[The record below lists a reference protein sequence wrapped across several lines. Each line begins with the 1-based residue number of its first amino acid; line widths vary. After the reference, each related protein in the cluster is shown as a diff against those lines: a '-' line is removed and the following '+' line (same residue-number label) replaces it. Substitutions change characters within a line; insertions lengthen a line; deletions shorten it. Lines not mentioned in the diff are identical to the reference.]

1 MADSCS
7 TRFRVAGSL
16 PLCVSLKGVC
26 LIPAPAVTIQSNLFA
41 SQDIS
46 WSYIEAMEKLI
57 AHLCAALKPLA
68 DIKPERILVGNTYS
82 KPGRRRH
89 LSYARILAPRLDEK
103 RQPMHPPLMHHGRE
117 YDYVITFCLPRFWE
131 LSYEDKLTTVIH
143 ELYHIA
149 PEADGGLR
157 QMGVRKYAHGSRRG
171 FEAKIKPMVEQILT
185 DPAFDKDCAFLRY
198 NGRELCRIYGS
209 VRIRPLRIT
218 RVRSSK

>member
-1 MADSCS
+1 V
-7 TRFRVAGSL
+7 R
-16 PLCVSLKGVC
+16 
-26 LIPAPAVTIQSNLFA
+26 LIPAPAATIQSNLFA

-46 WSYIEAMEKLI
+46 WSYIEAMENLI
-57 AHLCAALKPLA
+57 TRLCVALEPFCH
-68 DIKPERILVGNTYS
+68 IKPERILVGNTYS
-82 KPGRRRH
+82 RPGRRRH

-103 RQPMHPPLMHHGRE
+103 RQPTHPPLVHSGKE

-171 FEAKIKPMVEQILT
+171 FEAKIKPMVAQILS
-185 DPAFDKDCAFLRY
+185 DPAFDQDCAFLRY
-198 NGRELCRIYGS
+198 NGRELCKTYGS

-218 RVRSSK
+218 RVRKQKP